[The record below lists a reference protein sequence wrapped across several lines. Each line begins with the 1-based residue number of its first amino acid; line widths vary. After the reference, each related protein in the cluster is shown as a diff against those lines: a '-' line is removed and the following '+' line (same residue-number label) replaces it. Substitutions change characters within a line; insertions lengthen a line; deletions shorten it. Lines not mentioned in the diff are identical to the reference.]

1 MARDQLYKPHVT
13 YKKRHVGGER
23 VGSIGKIWPTREVEG
38 GGDGSKVTLLAVTSC
53 YKHDP

>member
-1 MARDQLYKPHVT
+1 MSAESGLV
-13 YKKRHVGGER
+13 VL
-23 VGSIGKIWPTREVEG
+23 KIWPTREVEG